1 MLSKIIVG
9 LTALCVTVSAGAASI
24 VSFHFN
30 FYCEGGELEV
40 LGTPSPGARIGK
52 KIRFRNPKLIG
63 HAFPVEIDLDK
74 TREMEVTLTV
84 TSGSG
89 RIVPSLSGRSR
100 DPRSKKSR
108 PLKFVCT
115 KFEFCGEPPAK
126 KLPLTVTK
134 WTNMLPAGVIV
145 SEGDTVT
152 VKASFEK
159 AE

>member
-9 LTALCVTVSAGAASI
+9 LTALCVAVSAGAASI

-30 FYCEGGELEV
+30 FYCEGGELEL
-40 LGTPSPGARIGK
+40 LGTPSPGVKFGK
-52 KIRFRNPKLIG
+52 KIRFRNPALVG

-74 TREMEVTLTV
+74 TREMEVTLVV

-89 RIVPSLSGRSR
+89 RIVPSLSGRIR
-100 DPRSKKSR
+100 DPRSKKTR

-126 KLPLTVTK
+126 KLPFTVAK

-145 SEGDTVT
+145 TEGETVT
-152 VKASFEK
+152 IKASFEK